1 MAAEVPR
8 RCRLRLDLRLTLCAV
23 PALALL
29 IGLGVWQLQRLE
41 WKEGLIAERAARLA
55 APALAIEDIR
65 EADWKGLEHRRVR
78 LSGRYLHDREMLV
91 VNRLRRGRAGY
102 GLVTPMLL
110 GDGTS
115 VLVDRGW
122 VPLEWADRR
131 PAVRLADGRPAV
143 GMLRAG
149 GRLNSWLPDNDPAGA
164 QWFFVDVPQ
173 MSAAAGLERARPYYV
188 HLLSAAGR
196 AGFPEPQDAR
206 GGISN
211 RHLEYALT
219 WFALAVV
226 LVVIFALYHL
236 RRR

>member
-1 MAAEVPR
+1 MAAEAPVR
-8 RCRLRLDLRLTLCAV
+8 RFRLDLRLTLCAV

-41 WKEGLIAERAARLA
+41 WKEGLIAERAAGLA

-65 EADWKGLEHRRVR
+65 EANWKGLEHRRVR
-78 LSGRYLHDREMLV
+78 LSGRYLHDREMLI

-131 PAVRLADGRPAV
+131 PAVRPVDGSDGLV
-143 GMLRAG
+143 GVLRAG
-149 GRLNSWLPDNDPAGA
+149 GRLNSWLPDNDPAGG

-173 MSAAAGLERARPYYV
+173 MSAHVGLERARPYHV
-188 HLLSAAGR
+188 RLLPAAGR
-196 AGFPEPQDAR
+196 TGFPEPQDAR
-206 GGISN
+206 GTISN

-219 WFALAVV
+219 WFALAAV
-226 LVVIFALYHL
+226 LVVIFVLYHL

>member
-1 MAAEVPR
+1 MAAEAPAGH
-8 RCRLRLDLRLTLCAV
+8 RLDLRLTLCAV

-41 WKEGLIAERAARLA
+41 WKEDLIAERAVRFA
-55 APALAIEDIR
+55 APALAVEDIR
-65 EADWKGLEHRRVR
+65 EADWRGFEHRRVR
-78 LSGRYLHDREMLV
+78 LIGRYLHDREMLV
-91 VNRLRRGRAGY
+91 VNRLRRGQAGY

-122 VPLEWADRR
+122 VPLGWAGRR
-131 PAVRLADGRPAV
+131 PSVRPQDGRDGV
-143 GMLRAG
+143 DGVLRAG
-149 GRLNSWLPDNDPAGA
+149 GRHNSWLPDNDPAGG

-173 MSAAAGLERARPYYV
+173 MSARAGLERVRPYHV
-188 HLLSAAGR
+188 RLLPAAGR
-196 AGFPEPQDAR
+196 TGFPEPQDVR
-206 GGISN
+206 GRIPN

-219 WFALAVV
+219 WFALAAV
-226 LVVIFALYHL
+226 LAVIFVLYHL